1 MNNYNASEN
10 LLNELFCLQ
19 LNNNSNNNSNIGYF
33 AGESRD
39 GGIFRNSRTEHQ

>member
-19 LNNNSNNNSNIGYF
+19 LNNNSNNSNIGYF
-33 AGESRD
+33 AGESRN